1 MISPWVIYLISVLN
15 IVKVISIITTILS
28 GGLSFIAFPV
38 FFDDDEEQ
46 GKKFLKIGVCVF
58 AISLFVAMLIPT
70 KDEMYLMLA
79 LNYLTSENIELLQ
92 SFGIDSVQQL
102 SDVIANSIHKT
113 MEGK

>member
-15 IVKVISIITTILS
+15 TVKVISIITSILS

-38 FFDDDEEQ
+38 FFDGDEKQ
-46 GKKFLKIGVCVF
+46 GKKFLKIGICVF

-70 KDEMYLMLA
+70 NKEMYLMLA
-79 LNYLTSENIELLQ
+79 LNYLTSENIELLR

-102 SDVIANSIHKT
+102 CDVIADSVNKV
-113 MEGK
+113 MEDK